1 LVGGGVGGLRWPRAV
16 LVPGES
22 GFAFLHYQYAT
33 GVGDIVQGQLCAAEK
48 MGSNGVSRSS
58 SPPSSSSQ
66 AMYLAR
72 ATICMHLIKRIAQRR
87 HAPRRLLDSRRDR
100 HTTLSCF
107 FVMWL
112 KINVFRDRTNE
123 FSLGDGL
130 HHIPDSPLL
139 HPSLRFHAPCTHVRH
154 QDTSRIANETFVY
167 LRLFLKHIQTAG
179 SHMARVQGF
188 DQCILVH
195 HGSASCVHNDDPLLH
210 LCEFGGRNNMTRLG
224 LSQISE
230 PHPSSLS
237 DYDRSRPYQECPR
250 SCPEDHDQE
259 QEEEHS
265 RISCAIVGN
274 GRNIRDQKWWVS
286 SSAG

>member
-1 LVGGGVGGLRWPRAV
+1 L
-16 LVPGES
+16 
-22 GFAFLHYQYAT
+22 Q
-33 GVGDIVQGQLCAAEK
+33 
-48 MGSNGVSRSS
+48 
-58 SPPSSSSQ
+58 
-66 AMYLAR
+66 
-72 ATICMHLIKRIAQRR
+72 
-87 HAPRRLLDSRRDR
+87 
-100 HTTLSCF
+100 
-107 FVMWL
+107 
-112 KINVFRDRTNE
+112 INVFRDRTNE

-230 PHPSSLS
+230 PGRFKLKTSDLASSSSKLTYSAPAASSLLIFLLL
-237 DYDRSRPYQECPR
+237 RPIPPIPR
-250 SCPEDHDQE
+250 MPK
-259 QEEEHS
+259 
-265 RISCAIVGN
+265 VLP
-274 GRNIRDQKWWVS
+274 
-286 SSAG
+286 